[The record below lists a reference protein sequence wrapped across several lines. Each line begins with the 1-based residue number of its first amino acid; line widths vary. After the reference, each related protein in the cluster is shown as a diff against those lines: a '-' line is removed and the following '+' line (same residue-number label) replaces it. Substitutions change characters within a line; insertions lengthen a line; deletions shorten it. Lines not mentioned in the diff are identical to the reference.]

1 MSFKGFK
8 KIKKL
13 YYSISIKSKLNM
25 LIFVLMAYSF
35 IFMAYFGYK
44 SYASVFKEKST
55 ENLVK
60 NVEGLSTILSDRLD
74 NVIKNSA
81 KILIDDKL
89 YNAHETLKAG
99 FDDSILSNYQ
109 TFKSDIEIYLG
120 SYVASSREFD
130 FMAFRFNINNA
141 TYYADDN
148 FELDSESIASN
159 NELFQ
164 LAKNSSGNPIWYFQ
178 KQEGKPAKIFL
189 IREVLNRTS
198 NEVLGTLVCKVNED
212 YLFGTI
218 HDFLTYN
225 IQNVSIYN
233 EKGLTLYS
241 YNTFNE
247 DYKKASEELLKK
259 SKPNGFYSESY
270 NGDTIYLA
278 YNEIPKL
285 NWKLAVFISSNQLLA
300 DMKKVLYTILI
311 LCLITLPIWLVL
323 IYTIYRD
330 IINPIYLLVD
340 SMDKIEKGNTG
351 ITVSHDRH
359 DELGYVFKTFNRM
372 SEEITRLINK
382 VYKESLM
389 MKDAQIKALQAQI
402 NPHFLCNTLETI
414 NWKAKLYG
422 VDDISEMVTAL
433 SSIID
438 ANLDRNNEKMI
449 PIRRELEYID
459 NYNLLIQKRF
469 GKKITFIK
477 SIDDAALDY
486 RIPMLLIQ
494 PLIEN
499 SIYHGLE
506 TKKGGGTVEL
516 IISIEEDMLLII
528 VADDGK
534 GIDDNTLK
542 KLKQSMEENVENQYE
557 SRTKIG
563 IMNVH
568 RRIKLIYGSEF
579 GLNIFSESGKGTTI
593 ILKLPFNE
601 DQGVGI

>member
-1 MSFKGFK
+1 
-8 KIKKL
+8 
-13 YYSISIKSKLNM
+13 
-25 LIFVLMAYSF
+25 MAYSV
-35 IFMAYFGYK
+35 IFMAYLGYK

-89 YNAHETLKAG
+89 YNAHDILRSG
-99 FDDSILSNYQ
+99 FDNPYLANYQ

-130 FMAFRFNINNA
+130 FMAFRFNIND
-141 TYYADDN
+141 TIYYADDN
-148 FELDSESIASN
+148 LELDSESIISN

-164 LAKNSSGNPIWYFQ
+164 LAKNSSGNPVWYFQ

-189 IREVLNRTS
+189 IREVLHRTS
-198 NEVLGTLVCKVNED
+198 SEVLGTLVCKVNEN

-233 EKGLTLYS
+233 DYGLMLYS

-247 DYKKASEELLKK
+247 RYKEASEDLLKR
-259 SKPNGFYSESY
+259 SEPNGFYSDSY

-285 NWKLAVFISSNQLLA
+285 NWKLAVFISSNQLLV
-300 DMKKVLYTILI
+300 DMKKVLYTIFI

-330 IINPIYLLVD
+330 IINPVYLLVD

-389 MKDAQIKALQAQI
+389 MKDAEIKALQAQI

-477 SIDDAALDY
+477 SIDDDALDY
-486 RIPMLLIQ
+486 RIPKLLIQ

-534 GIDDNTLK
+534 GIDDDTLK

-601 DQGVGI
+601 DQGVSI

>member
-1 MSFKGFK
+1 
-8 KIKKL
+8 
-13 YYSISIKSKLNM
+13 
-25 LIFVLMAYSF
+25 MAYSF

-300 DMKKVLYTILI
+300 DMKKALYTILI

>member
-1 MSFKGFK
+1 
-8 KIKKL
+8 
-13 YYSISIKSKLNM
+13 
-25 LIFVLMAYSF
+25 MAYSVIF
-35 IFMAYFGYK
+35 IAYLGYK

-60 NVEGLSTILSDRLD
+60 NVAGLSSILSDRLD
-74 NVIKNSA
+74 SVIKNSA

-89 YNAHETLKAG
+89 YNSHDILKSG
-99 FDDSILSNYQ
+99 FDNPYLSNYQ

-120 SYVASSREFD
+120 SYVAASSEFD
-130 FMAFRFNINNA
+130 FMAFRFNTNNA

-148 FELDSESIASN
+148 LELDSESIISN
-159 NELFQ
+159 KELFQ

-178 KQEGKPAKIFL
+178 QEKGKPTKIFL
-189 IREVLNRTS
+189 IREVLHRQS
-198 NEVLGTLVCKVNED
+198 SEVIGTLVCKVNED

-218 HDFLTYN
+218 NDFLTYN

-233 EKGLTLYS
+233 DSGLLLYS
-241 YNTFNE
+241 YNSFKE
-247 DYKKASEELLKK
+247 DYRIASEELLKK
-259 SKPNGFYSESY
+259 SKPNGFYSAKH
-270 NGDTIYLA
+270 NGDMIYLS

-285 NWKLAVFISSNQLLA
+285 KWKLAVFISSNHLLV
-300 DMKKVLYTILI
+300 DMKKVLLTIFI

-330 IINPIYLLVD
+330 IINPVYLLVD
-340 SMDKIEKGNTG
+340 RMDKIEKGNTG
-351 ITVSHDRH
+351 ITVSDDRH

-389 MKDAQIKALQAQI
+389 MKDAEIKALQAQI

-449 PIRRELEYID
+449 PIRRELDYID

-469 GKKITFIK
+469 GKKISFIK
-477 SIDDAALDY
+477 SIDDDALDY
-486 RIPMLLIQ
+486 RIPKLLIQ

-534 GIDDNTLK
+534 GIDDETLK

>member
-1 MSFKGFK
+1 
-8 KIKKL
+8 
-13 YYSISIKSKLNM
+13 
-25 LIFVLMAYSF
+25 MAYSIIF
-35 IFMAYFGYK
+35 IAYLGYK

-60 NVEGLSTILSDRLD
+60 NVEGLSSILSDRLD
-74 NVIKNSA
+74 SVIKNSA

-89 YNAHETLKAG
+89 YNSHDTLKSG
-99 FDDSILSNYQ
+99 FDNPYLSNYQ

-120 SYVASSREFD
+120 SYVAASSEFD
-130 FMAFRFNINNA
+130 FMAFRFNINNV

-148 FELDSESIASN
+148 FQLDSESIVSN
-159 NELFQ
+159 KELFQ

-178 KQEGKPAKIFL
+178 QEKGKTTKIFL
-189 IREVLNRTS
+189 IREVLHRQS
-198 NEVLGTLVCKVNED
+198 NEVIGTLVCKVNED

-218 HDFLTYN
+218 NDFLTYN

-233 EKGLTLYS
+233 DTGLLLYS
-241 YNTFNE
+241 YNSFKE

-259 SKPNGFYSESY
+259 SKPNGFYSAKH
-270 NGDTIYLA
+270 NGDMIYLA
-278 YNEIPKL
+278 YNEIPNLK
-285 NWKLAVFISSNQLLA
+285 WKLAVFISSNHLLV
-300 DMKKVLYTILI
+300 DMKKVLLTIFI

-330 IINPIYLLVD
+330 IINPVYLLVD
-340 SMDKIEKGNTG
+340 RMDKIEKGNTG
-351 ITVSHDRH
+351 ITVSDDRH

-389 MKDAQIKALQAQI
+389 MKDAEIKALQAQI

-449 PIRRELEYID
+449 PIRRELDYID

-469 GKKITFIK
+469 GKKISFIK

-486 RIPMLLIQ
+486 RIPKLLIQ

-534 GIDDNTLK
+534 GIDDETLK